1 VSEMVSFVM
10 RWDDLMIDDFP
21 ARVRF
26 NQQALAA
33 NLKSRFDFIVA
44 GSGSSG
50 SVVARRL
57 AENPN
62 TSVLLL
68 EAGGSDDLPEI
79 MDPLRWPALRR
90 SEQDWSFNATPNP
103 RLNGRA
109 IPMAMG
115 RVLGGG
121 SAINVMVWSRGH
133 KSDWDFFAAEAGDEG
148 WNYQSVLQIYR
159 RIENWRGVPDA
170 TRRGT
175 DGLVYVQPAPD
186 PHPLAAA
193 MIKAF
198 AATGVQAFDDQNGI
212 MMEGNGGAA
221 ITNLCI
227 CGGKRQSI
235 FRSYVYPYMDRPNLT
250 VLPNSTVTRLTFA
263 GRRVSGLEFAWHGK
277 IHRVCAAF
285 EVILS
290 LGAIHTPKLLMQSGI
305 GDEAEL
311 KRFGIPLVQHLPGV
325 GQNFQDHF
333 MAPCVWEAPE
343 PIERRNN
350 MAEATAMWRSDAA
363 LEAPDL
369 QTILVEA
376 PYASPQ
382 VAKQPLPPN
391 SWSLTN
397 AVLRTASR
405 GRLRLTGPNPC
416 DPIEIDAN
424 CLDDPADFKLL
435 KRCVEYC
442 RDIGNS
448 AYLRPFVKRELL
460 PESVTGLDLEGFIRN
475 ATVSHSHE
483 TCTAKMGRDPMAVV
497 DHQLR
502 IYDLDNVRI
511 ADGSVLPRVT
521 TGNTMAPC
529 VVVGERAG
537 DLVKA
542 AHRI

>member
-1 VSEMVSFVM
+1 
-10 RWDDLMIDDFP
+10 
-21 ARVRF
+21 
-26 NQQALAA
+26 
-33 NLKSRFDFIVA
+33 
-44 GSGSSG
+44 
-50 SVVARRL
+50 
-57 AENPN
+57 
-62 TSVLLL
+62 
-68 EAGGSDDLPEI
+68 
-79 MDPLRWPALRR
+79 
-90 SEQDWSFNATPNP
+90 
-103 RLNGRA
+103 
-109 IPMAMG
+109 
-115 RVLGGG
+115 
-121 SAINVMVWSRGH
+121 
-133 KSDWDFFAAEAGDEG
+133 
-148 WNYQSVLQIYR
+148 
-159 RIENWRGVPDA
+159 
-170 TRRGT
+170 
-175 DGLVYVQPAPD
+175 
-186 PHPLAAA
+186 
-193 MIKAF
+193 
-198 AATGVQAFDDQNGI
+198 
-212 MMEGNGGAA
+212 
-221 ITNLCI
+221 
-227 CGGKRQSI
+227 
-235 FRSYVYPYMDRPNLT
+235 
-250 VLPNSTVTRLTFA
+250 
-263 GRRVSGLEFAWHGK
+263 
-277 IHRVCAAF
+277 
-285 EVILS
+285 

-448 AYLRPFVKRELL
+448 AYLRPFVKREQL

>member
-1 VSEMVSFVM
+1 
-10 RWDDLMIDDFP
+10 MIDDLS
-21 ARVRF
+21 ARIQL
-26 NQQALAA
+26 NQQTLAA
-33 NLKSRFDFIVA
+33 KLKPRFDFIVC

-57 AENPN
+57 AENPDV
-62 TSVLLL
+62 SVLLL

-90 SEQDWSFNATPNP
+90 SEQDWSFNASPNP

-121 SAINVMVWSRGH
+121 SAINVMIWSRGH
-133 KSDWDFFAAEAGDEG
+133 KSDWDHFATEAGDAG

-159 RIENWRGVPDA
+159 RIENWRGAPDT

-175 DGLVYVQPAPD
+175 DGLVFVQPAPN

-193 MIKAF
+193 MIEAF
-198 AATGVQAFDDQNGI
+198 EATGVPAFDDQNGI
-212 MMEGNGGAA
+212 MMEGQGGAA
-221 ITNLCI
+221 ISNLCI
-227 CGGKRQSI
+227 RDGRRQSI
-235 FRSYVYPYMDRPNLT
+235 FRSYVYPVMDRSNLT
-250 VLPNSTVTRLTFA
+250 VLTGALVTRLTFEGHRA
-263 GRRVSGLEFAWHGK
+263 TGVEFAWQGRMHQ
-277 IHRVCAAF
+277 VAAAF

-290 LGAIHTPKLLMQSGI
+290 LGAIQTPKLLMQSGI
-305 GDEAEL
+305 GDESEL
-311 KRFGIPLVQHLPGV
+311 KRLGIPLVQHLPGV
-325 GQNFQDHF
+325 GRNFQDHF
-333 MAPCVWEAPE
+333 MAPCVWEAPA

-350 MAEATAMWRSDAA
+350 MAEATAIWRSDTAGDV
-363 LEAPDL
+363 PDL

-382 VAKQPLPPN
+382 VARDPLPPN

-397 AVLRTASR
+397 AALHTASR
-405 GRLRLTGPNPC
+405 GRLRLTGP
-416 DPIEIDAN
+416 DPDDPVAIDAN
-424 CLDDPADFKLL
+424 CLDDPADLDAL

-442 RDIGNS
+442 RDIAS
-448 AYLRPFVKRELL
+448 SSHLKSFVKRELL
-460 PESVTGLDLEGFIRN
+460 PGPVTEAELEDFIRN

-483 TCTAKMGRDPMAVV
+483 SCTARMGRDSMSVV

-502 IYDLDNVRI
+502 IHGLQNVRI
-511 ADGSVLPRVT
+511 ADGSILPRVT

-529 VVVGERAG
+529 VVIGERAG
-537 DLVKA
+537 DFLKA
-542 AHRI
+542 AHRLQSPFRSD

>member
-1 VSEMVSFVM
+1 MV
-10 RWDDLMIDDFP
+10 DDFP
-21 ARVRF
+21 ARIPL
-26 NQQALAA
+26 NQQTLAA
-33 NLKSRFDFIVA
+33 ELRPRFDFIVC

-57 AENPN
+57 AENPDVN
-62 TSVLLL
+62 VLLL

-79 MDPLRWPALRR
+79 IDPLRWPALRR
-90 SEQDWSFNATPNP
+90 SEQDWSFNASPNP

-121 SAINVMVWSRGH
+121 SAINVMIWSRGH
-133 KSDWDFFAAEAGDEG
+133 KSDWDHFAAEAGDEG

-159 RIENWRGVPDA
+159 RIENWRGTPDT

-175 DGLVYVQPAPD
+175 DGLVFVQPAPN

-198 AATGVQAFDDQNGI
+198 EATGVPAFDDQNGM
-212 MMEGNGGAA
+212 MMEGQGGAA
-221 ITNLCI
+221 ISNVCI
-227 CGGKRQSI
+227 WDGRRQSI
-235 FRSYVYPYMDRPNLT
+235 FRSYVYPYMDRANLT
-250 VLPNSTVTRLTFA
+250 VLPGALVTRLTLEGCRA
-263 GRRVSGLEFAWHGK
+263 TGVEFAWQGK
-277 IHRVCAAF
+277 SHQVAAAF
-285 EVILS
+285 EVVLS
-290 LGAIHTPKLLMQSGI
+290 LGAIQTPKLLMQSGI
-305 GDEAEL
+305 GDESEL
-311 KRFGIPLVQHLPGV
+311 RRLGIPLVQHLPGV

-350 MAEATAMWRSDAA
+350 MAEATAIWRSDAA
-363 LEAPDL
+363 LDAPDL

-382 VAKQPLPPN
+382 VAKDPLPPN

-405 GRLRLTGPNPC
+405 GRLRLTGPDPY

-424 CLDDPADFKLL
+424 CLDDPADLKAL

-442 RDIGNS
+442 RDIAS
-448 AYLRPFVKRELL
+448 SSHLKSFVKRELL
-460 PESVTGLDLEGFIRN
+460 PGRVTEAELEDFICN

-483 TCTAKMGRDPMAVV
+483 SCTARMGRDSMSVV

-502 IYDLDNVRI
+502 IHGLQNVRI
-511 ADGSVLPRVT
+511 ADGSILPRVT

-529 VVVGERAG
+529 VVIGERAG
-537 DLVKA
+537 DFLKA
-542 AHRI
+542 AHRL